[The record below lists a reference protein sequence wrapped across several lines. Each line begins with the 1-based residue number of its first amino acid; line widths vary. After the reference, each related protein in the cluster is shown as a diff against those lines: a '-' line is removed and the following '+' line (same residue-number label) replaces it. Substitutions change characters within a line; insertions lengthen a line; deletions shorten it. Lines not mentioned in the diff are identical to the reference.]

1 MSSTKENETVK
12 FKQIYSVSEIEP
24 LDDMILIKLPEVKQK
39 IGRIIVNDKLAKEQ
53 ASKQYCEVLKVGKSW
68 SALFPVETFTSIQV
82 GDSIITDEIMA
93 FSVTDYDYPNSVALI
108 YRNDIKFKVNTSY
121 RI

>member
-1 MSSTKENETVK
+1 MNNTKETKSVE
-12 FKQIYSVSEIEP
+12 FKQTYSVLEIEP
-24 LDDMILIKLPEVKQK
+24 LDDMILIKLPEINNK